1 MFAMGMTRQR
11 QADREKR
18 VHKAAIKRALV
29 RQLQREEIKQGIKL
43 GEDGVI
49 LTDEEDLSD
58 IKSTSTSQTTFY
70 DLCNETKR
78 TSEDEKNVKGK
89 HGKTTGSMSEAN
101 ESAGTKTLITTKHT
115 DTTFYLFVI

>member
-29 RQLQREEIKQGIKL
+29 RQLQREEIKQGIKA
-43 GEDGVI
+43 GEDGII

-58 IKSTSTSQTTFY
+58 IKSTSTTQTTFY

-78 TSEDEKNVKGK
+78 ISKDAKNVKGK

-101 ESAGTKTLITTKHT
+101 ESAGTKTLITTKLT
-115 DTTFYLFVI
+115 DTIFYLFVI

>member
-11 QADREKR
+11 QAEREKR

-29 RQLQREEIKQGIKL
+29 RQLQREEIKQGL
-43 GEDGVI
+43 NVGEGEMENGVI
-49 LTDEEDLSD
+49 LSDEDDLSD
-58 IKSTSTSQTTFY
+58 IKSTSTTQTTFY

-78 TSEDEKNVKGK
+78 RSEEEKNGKGK
-89 HGKTTGSMSEAN
+89 HGKTTGSMSKGS

-115 DTTFYLFVI
+115 DTM

>member
-1 MFAMGMTRQR
+1 MGMTRQR

-29 RQLQREEIKQGIKL
+29 RQLQREEIKQGIKA
-43 GEDGVI
+43 GEDGII

-58 IKSTSTSQTTFY
+58 IKSTSTTQTTFY

-78 TSEDEKNVKGK
+78 ISEDARNVKGK
-89 HGKTTGSMSEAN
+89 HGKTTGPMNEAN
-101 ESAGTKTLITTKHT
+101 ESAGTKTLITT
-115 DTTFYLFVI
+115 

>member
-11 QADREKR
+11 QAEREKR

-29 RQLQREEIKQGIKL
+29 RQLQREEIKQGINA

-49 LTDEEDLSD
+49 LTDEEDLND
-58 IKSTSTSQTTFY
+58 IKSTSTTQTTFY

-78 TSEDEKNVKGK
+78 RSEEEKSGKGK
-89 HGKTTGSMSEAN
+89 HGKTTGSMSTEN
-101 ESAGTKTLITTKHT
+101 DSAGTKTLITTKHT
-115 DTTFYLFVI
+115 DTI